1 MQSAYDKF
9 MKTQPELQAFEA
21 ELKKYMAIETEVA
34 NISAIHNIGECVNSM
49 QHTPSCAAPVTEH
62 CEVEADVEALSR
74 TPLGRTHVDGCC
86 ADATLPTAGSLS
98 LETVPLKNA
107 LKSEAASWKARF
119 AQNLHGQCAG
129 DLKAFDAYI
138 R

>member
-1 MQSAYDKF
+1 M
-9 MKTQPELQAFEA
+9 T
-21 ELKKYMAIETEVA
+21 
-34 NISAIHNIGECVNSM
+34 
-49 QHTPSCAAPVTEH
+49 
-62 CEVEADVEALSR
+62 
-74 TPLGRTHVDGCC
+74 
-86 ADATLPTAGSLS
+86 GSLS

-119 AQNLHGQCAG
+119 AQNLHGQSAE

>member
-1 MQSAYDKF
+1 
-9 MKTQPELQAFEA
+9 
-21 ELKKYMAIETEVA
+21 
-34 NISAIHNIGECVNSM
+34 
-49 QHTPSCAAPVTEH
+49 
-62 CEVEADVEALSR
+62 
-74 TPLGRTHVDGCC
+74 
-86 ADATLPTAGSLS
+86 LS

-119 AQNLHGQCAG
+119 AQNLHAQSAE

>member
-1 MQSAYDKF
+1 
-9 MKTQPELQAFEA
+9 
-21 ELKKYMAIETEVA
+21 MAL
-34 NISAIHNIGECVNSM
+34 N
-49 QHTPSCAAPVTEH
+49 
-62 CEVEADVEALSR
+62 R
-74 TPLGRTHVDGCC
+74 TLPGRTHLDGCC
-86 ADATLPTAGSLS
+86 VDATRPAGSLS